1 MRNLFRSILAR
12 KNGVSLGILWSGW
25 GDELPLHEAS
35 LELDPPEAERID
47 RAALQ
52 LAKSI
57 KGERADFNGTEHE
70 AAIQSTEEADEAAKK
85 LSVMWP
91 KSGA

>member
-1 MRNLFRSILAR
+1 M
-12 KNGVSLGILWSGW
+12 W
-25 GDELPLHEAS
+25 GDELPWHEAS
-35 LELDPPEAERID
+35 QELDPPTPERID
-47 RAALQ
+47 RAAFQ

-70 AAIQSTEEADEAAKK
+70 AAIQSTEEADEAAKE